1 MSEEINKPEIEKF
14 RQELLSQEGEDK
26 EPPKPEVIG
35 AKIALK
41 YSNSWSYCEEYSS
54 WLAYSLETE
63 GIWQK
68 VSKEYLAAEVHTILQ
83 ARNIRGYGTNAY
95 INKIIRELKEK
106 LARQQWEE
114 KSPTEWLPFRNGVFE
129 LATGKLHP
137 HSPEFRFTWQIPRDY
152 SGGESGWRRE
162 GETGREGDWE
172 NLVVPKSPSPQVPKS
187 HRWKSIDNWLNEATQ
202 GNQEYKELL
211 LCFAAGVLR
220 GRNDLQKF
228 LHLIGRG
235 GTTFTNLLTD
245 LIGSENT
252 VELDL
257 EELDEPE
264 EIARLVG
271 KRLLVLP
278 LQRRVPKKMRNF
290 KRLLEQEPLSG
301 TSIWGK
307 KLEFR
312 FEGLMVVTSDFPLFH
327 SRVGSWLTKRV
338 KMIPVEERY
347 FRHKQWDGQKELTP
361 ELGAFTSYLLS
372 IPKAEIE
379 ATLLGDN

>member
-1 MSEEINKPEIEKF
+1 MSDEINKPEIEKF
-14 RQELLSQEGEDK
+14 RQELLSQEEEVK

-35 AKIALK
+35 SKIALK
-41 YSNSWSYCEEYSS
+41 YSKSWSYCEEHSS

-152 SGGESGWRRE
+152 SGGESGW
-162 GETGREGDWE
+162 
-172 NLVVPKSPSPQVPKS
+172 
-187 HRWKSIDNWLNEATQ
+187 KSIDKWLNEATQ

-278 LQRRVPKKMRNF
+278 DQRRVPKKMRNF

-312 FEGLMVVTSDFPLFH
+312 FEGLVVVTSNLPLFH

-347 FRHKQWDGQKELTP
+347 FRHQQWDGQKELTP
-361 ELGAFTSYLLS
+361 ELGGFTSYLLS
-372 IPKAEIE
+372 IPEAEIE
-379 ATLLGDN
+379 ATLLGDNLGDTL

>member
-1 MSEEINKPEIEKF
+1 MSDEINKPEIEKF
-14 RQELLSQEGEDK
+14 RQELLSQEEEVK

-35 AKIALK
+35 SKIALK
-41 YSNSWSYCEEYSS
+41 YSKSWSYCEEHSS

-63 GIWQK
+63 GIWKK

-95 INKIIRELKEK
+95 INKIIRALKGK
-106 LARQQWEE
+106 LTRQRWEE
-114 KSPTEWLPFRNGVFE
+114 KSATEWLPFRNGVFE
-129 LATGKLHP
+129 LATGKLHS

-152 SGGESGWRRE
+152 SGGESGWKRE
-162 GETGREGDWE
+162 GETGRE
-172 NLVVPKSPSPQVPKS
+172 
-187 HRWKSIDNWLNEATQ
+187 
-202 GNQEYKELL
+202 
-211 LCFAAGVLR
+211 
-220 GRNDLQKF
+220 NDLQKF

-252 VELDL
+252 AELDL

-264 EIARLVG
+264 EVARLVG
-271 KRLLVLP
+271 KRLVVLP
-278 LQRRVPKKMRNF
+278 DQRRVPKQMRNF

-307 KLEFR
+307 KLEFK
-312 FEGLMVVTSDFPLFH
+312 FEGLVVVTSNLSLFH
-327 SRVGSWLTKRV
+327 SRVGSWLTRRV

-361 ELGAFTSYLLS
+361 ELGGFTSYLLS
-372 IPKAEIE
+372 IPEAEIE